1 MKRILQ
7 LSLSFSILGL
17 LFGIFYREFTKFT
30 GFEEETVLSVLH
42 THTFILAVIVP
53 LLLSLLASHL
63 KQNLETLKSA
73 FWTYYLGYG
82 ITITAMVIRGI
93 SEVQAWKLSSAQEHS
108 ISGLAW
114 IGHILLSIG
123 LIRLFLK
130 LIAASKQK

>member
-53 LLLSLLASHL
+53 LLLSLIASHL

-93 SEVQAWKLSSAQEHS
+93 SEVQAWKLSSAQEHC
-108 ISGLAW
+108 ISGLA
-114 IGHILLSIG
+114 
-123 LIRLFLK
+123 
-130 LIAASKQK
+130 